1 MVPKELHVK
10 TKPQSPG
17 TLAREGPGTEQWHQ
31 DGSQTRS
38 SIRVGDQ
45 VPRQEDFF
53 LKKTYNLDGLN
64 RSETLE
70 TIFSDEITNIVDYSS
85 ISRAY

>member
-1 MVPKELHVK
+1 MVELCWNSVGSMVCSMVTSHRSHDVMVPKELHLK
-10 TKPQSPG
+10 TKPRSPG

-45 VPRQEDFF
+45 VPSQIFF
-53 LKKTYNLDGLN
+53 SYKKPT
-64 RSETLE
+64 
-70 TIFSDEITNIVDYSS
+70 
-85 ISRAY
+85 AWMA